1 MTFDEWLNRPLY
13 RAHVT
18 TARELSRLVGLDP
31 LAAHATTGDS
41 PLLHFRVLPAHRT
54 ARSLAIRKLVAD
66 RYVRLECGVD
76 PDPWWT
82 DQDELASDPY
92 CSARGGF

>member
-1 MTFDEWLNRPLY
+1 MTFEEWLNRPLY

-41 PLLHFRVLPAHRT
+41 PLLHFRLLPAHRT

-66 RYVRLECGVD
+66 RMRALRREHGRGATVKYVG
-76 PDPWWT
+76 
-82 DQDELASDPY
+82 A
-92 CSARGGF
+92 

>member
-1 MTFDEWLNRPLY
+1 MTFEEWLNRPLY
-13 RAHVT
+13 RVHVT

-31 LAAHATTGDS
+31 FAAHATIGDS

-66 RYVRLECGVD
+66 RMRALRREHGRDAIVKYVG
-76 PDPWWT
+76 
-82 DQDELASDPY
+82 A
-92 CSARGGF
+92 

>member
-1 MTFDEWLNRPLY
+1 MTFEEWLNRPVY

-31 LAAHATTGDS
+31 LAAHATIGDS

-66 RYVRLECGVD
+66 RMRVLRRAHGRGATVKYVG
-76 PDPWWT
+76 
-82 DQDELASDPY
+82 A
-92 CSARGGF
+92 

>member
-1 MTFDEWLNRPLY
+1 MTFEEWLNRPVY
-13 RAHVT
+13 RVQVT

-31 LAAHATTGDS
+31 LAAHATIGDS

-66 RYVRLECGVD
+66 RMRVLRREHG
-76 PDPWWT
+76 
-82 DQDELASDPY
+82 
-92 CSARGGF
+92 RGATVKHVGA

>member
-1 MTFDEWLNRPLY
+1 MTFEEWLNRPLY
-13 RAHVT
+13 RVHVT

-31 LAAHATTGDS
+31 LAAHATIGDS

-66 RYVRLECGVD
+66 RMRALRREHGRSATVKYVG
-76 PDPWWT
+76 
-82 DQDELASDPY
+82 A
-92 CSARGGF
+92 